1 MGMGSMNGGGRR
13 GLVAEI
19 NVTPL
24 VDVMLVLLIIF
35 MVTAPMMTQG
45 LDVELPETTAKSL
58 RQDDEP
64 LVVTVNKEGEI
75 SLGKVKVTNVQL
87 REQLGKMGEEEK
99 KKPIYLHADKN
110 VPYGNVVTVMSDIK
124 QAGFEKLGMVTQPAD
139 EKSKEAKP

>member
-45 LDVELPETTAKSL
+45 LEVELPETTAKSL
-58 RQDDEP
+58 RQEEEP
-64 LVVTVNKEGEI
+64 LVVTLNKEGAI
-75 SLGKVKVTNVQL
+75 SLGKLTVTNIQL
-87 REQLGKMGEEEK
+87 REQLSAMGEEEK

-110 VPYGNVVTVMSDIK
+110 VPYGSVVTVMADIK
-124 QAGFEKLGMVTQPAD
+124 QAGFEKLGMVTQPD
-139 EKSKEAKP
+139 EEKK